1 MTREPGRVLI
11 VDQGIS
17 FGGSAIV
24 AAVIAGR
31 MPGDRYE
38 VHLAAAIPPPLLRL
52 APGTAP
58 GRVRQISKPYSY
70 VDQARSREKW
80 NRLPRTLRRVA
91 GMVDLTRRL
100 GRNRS
105 YAREIARWIR
115 RERIDILHLNNGFEN
130 LEAHLA
136 GHWSQC
142 QLVFHAHGP
151 CGESRL
157 TRLLARRARHCL
169 AISQPVAASLLAAGA
184 PAVRVMPNPLTVDP
198 VPLSSEDRRTFRE
211 RHGVP
216 PGALTMG
223 IVGRIVPWK
232 GQLEFLRAAAIG
244 LRRMPQSMAL
254 IIGDVTDDG
263 HRYGEALKS
272 EVESL
277 GLKERVI
284 FTGFISDPREAYAL
298 LDVLVHSSIEP
309 EPFGLV
315 LTEAMALGI
324 PVVAAASGGPC
335 EILRDG
341 TDGFLRDPNDPD
353 AVGSV
358 LTALLEDRGLRE
370 RIGHAGHET
379 AMRKFSPEQYVSRLA
394 DFYDGVLQVRPS
406 AKDTL

>member
-1 MTREPGRVLI
+1 MTRGAGRVLI

-24 AAVIAGR
+24 AAVIASR

-52 APGTAP
+52 APATA
-58 GRVRQISKPYSY
+58 GRVRQVSKTYSY
-70 VDQARSREKW
+70 VDQARAREKW
-80 NRLPRTLRRVA
+80 NRLPRTVRRVI

-100 GRNRS
+100 GRNRG
-105 YAREIARWIR
+105 YAREIAQWIR

-151 CGESRL
+151 CGDSRL

-169 AISQPVAASLLAAGA
+169 AISEPVAASLLAAGV

-198 VPLSSEDRRTFRE
+198 VPLSSEDRRAFRE

-216 PGALTMG
+216 PGALTIG

-232 GQLEFLRAAAIG
+232 GQMEFLRAAAVG
-244 LRRMPQSMAL
+244 LRRMPQSLAL

-272 EVESL
+272 EVERL

-284 FTGFISDPREAYAL
+284 FTGFIRDPREAFSL

-335 EILRDG
+335 EILQDG
-341 TDGFLRDPNDPD
+341 TDGFLRDPKDPE

-358 LTALLEDRGLRE
+358 LTALLRDQGLRE
-370 RIGHAGHET
+370 RIGQAGRET

-394 DFYDGVLQVRPS
+394 DFYDSVLQGRPR
-406 AKDTL
+406 AKDTM